1 MSHPFPSLEAYCVR
15 SQAFPG
21 NCDRTIKVP
30 SCLLKITME
39 TKFCGAEPVRVSEA
53 LRALNDAV
61 QSSGAPPTVWFK
73 ESSPRNLK
81 SRDFLVPRGALRK
94 SFPDG
99 EVPGDLLN
107 KLKSLNSPGIPP
119 IHSSLQ
125 NDAGLVIQLDR
136 PAVFQ
141 RVLTDYSPYLRPTPS
156 DLPNGQSVVILNC
169 SPLHSCRNLD
179 SLRLSHLRAVLITDH
194 LAELLRLRGVKV
206 QLTPALHSHDVISFL
221 HHLGVSW
228 PSVSEAPSVGK
239 AVSAF
244 QQSLKQ
250 CTYVKHKDG
259 EQQELQD
266 EAPAR
271 VLFNMHLRPFI
282 EEQHLSQQGYDPNL
296 DAFLVSEEDLEHVAW
311 LQTCV
316 QECQEEAAHCTVL
329 HVVSCE
335 DEFHQQ
341 KLDLLWRIL
350 DPGATTQKHLICG
363 PVKVLNPLSPVS
375 SAQYF
380 QIRKS
385 QMQEASVMK
394 YGDRVQGSRWEE
406 IIMGLASAAIKFEM
420 MSTAHRSQVTLDLED
435 TNITTKGTKSG
446 AFVMYNCARLATMF
460 ESYSSAVRKAL
471 YPEFPP
477 AGDLNYSTLREEG
490 EWLLLFNYILTFPEV
505 LSQSAQISLSSP
517 GIRVTANTEA
527 VCKFLVNLS
536 MDFSSY
542 YNRVHILGEPLS
554 HLFGQMFSRL
564 QLMKAIESVLHSALE
579 TLHLLPLNQI

>member
-1 MSHPFPSLEAYCVR
+1 M
-15 SQAFPG
+15 
-21 NCDRTIKVP
+21 D
-30 SCLLKITME
+30 
-39 TKFCGAEPVRVSEA
+39 TKCCGAEPVRVSEA
-53 LRALNDAV
+53 LRALSNAV
-61 QSSGAPPTVWFK
+61 QGSGVPPTVWFK

-81 SRDFLVPRGALRK
+81 SRDFLVPRGALK
-94 SFPDG
+94 KLFPDG
-99 EVPGDLLN
+99 EVPEDLLN
-107 KLKSLNSPGIPP
+107 TLKSLNSPGMPP
-119 IHSSLQ
+119 IRSSLQ
-125 NDAGLVIQLDR
+125 SEAGLVIQLDR

-141 RVLTDYSPYLRPTPS
+141 RLLTDYSPYLRPAPS
-156 DLPNGQSVVILNC
+156 DVPGGQNVVILNC
-169 SPLHSCRNLD
+169 SPLHACRNLD
-179 SLRLSHLRAVLITDH
+179 SLRLSHLRAALITDH
-194 LAELLRLRGVKV
+194 LAELLRLTGATV
-206 QLTPALHSHDVISFL
+206 QLIPAVQNQDIKNFL
-221 HHLGVSW
+221 HQLGVSW
-228 PSVSEAPSVGK
+228 PSVSEATSVGET
-239 AVSAF
+239 VSAF
-244 QQSLKQ
+244 KQSLKE
-250 CTYVKHKDG
+250 CIYVNCNDG

-266 EAPAR
+266 ETPR

-363 PVKVLNPLSPVS
+363 PVRVLNPLSPVS
-375 SAQYF
+375 CAQYF
-380 QIRKS
+380 HIRKS

-394 YGDRVQGSRWEE
+394 YGDSVQGNRWDE
-406 IIMGLASAAIKFEM
+406 IITCLASAAIKFEM

-460 ESYSSAVRKAL
+460 ESYSSAVQKGL
-471 YPEFPP
+471 YPEFPSV
-477 AGDLNYSTLREEG
+477 GDLNYSTLREEG
-490 EWLLLFNYILTFPEV
+490 EWLLLFNYILPFPEV
-505 LSQSAQISLSSP
+505 LAQSVQISLSSR

-554 HLFGQMFSRL
+554 HLFGQMFARL
-564 QLMKAIESVLHSALE
+564 QLMKAIQSVLHSALD
-579 TLHLLPLNQI
+579 TLHILPLNQI